1 MKKRICFFAHNHKDG
16 ADNFKKLLK
25 EKVIDLSHGDITV
38 IYDKDDFN
46 VSDDVYDKESIIDE
60 ATTVVLFLS
69 PSYKI
74 KIDSKNDMS
83 GSYREYKKI
92 VRRLS
97 KNKGFLIPVLVS
109 GTIDTSIPDKLK
121 KIIFQDATKYSI
133 DLDKND
139 PYLKYSQEREISILV
154 NRIID
159 RTNLLYK
166 LGDPKYDNNREAI
179 NRLIHNN
186 HSIGDLPSNCMV
198 LIDAYQQIINN
209 ESDVFFGRKGSG
221 KSTLKEIIEN
231 YDPQAFANQFKTLYP
246 IKFEKMNIES
256 LYELYSF
263 ISNSTNNLFRSFDII
278 QIYWELVFVIIS
290 IVTVIKDY
298 EKSRITDYSQKIHI
312 APVYTKALELFSVNN
327 AEEISEE
334 AIFSL
339 SRESIKKQYELFKNS
354 EDTFRINSETTLVTN
369 LSSIKIIKSL
379 LSNTIFE
386 EFERVVNRCQKHIMI
401 FIDAFDVNSEGFGL
415 KTKLIPDNEY
425 QEKIDRT
432 IFELDYYKNLVNVVS
447 EIKENNRIRCL
458 SKSHFCIILPED
470 RIKLIQYSDRDFI
483 KRNISILKW
492 DPVFLVQMINK
503 RLAMICNIDEF
514 PYSSDF
520 KNFEY
525 ILENC
530 YPSIPLKFNLI
541 TKKFESQIDLFTY
554 LLSLS
559 FWRPRDI
566 LIHMGYILAAI
577 DNNKINN
584 QTLRILLN
592 NSSSD
597 IIEHEFFKEFENIIY
612 NLETIVYSFENKS
625 IILSSEECYKTL
637 NKIEFKLA
645 NKNNLTK
652 FEDKMKLL
660 YEIGFLGVIRPNNTR
675 RRNEFG
681 SEYCFIYNEGVRPFE
696 SINFESEMDNV
707 KFIINH
713 LFFNYLNLNYNYDK
727 FIENYSKD
735 YFISNHQLRSVIKFF

>member
-1 MKKRICFFAHNHKDG
+1 MKKKICFFAHNHKDG
-16 ADNFKKLLK
+16 ADDFKKSIK
-25 EKVIDLSHGDITV
+25 ERIIDLSHGEITV
-38 IYDKDDFN
+38 IYDKDNFN
-46 VSDDVYDKESIIDE
+46 VSDDVYDKENIIYE

-69 PSYKI
+69 PSYKR
-74 KIDSKNDMS
+74 KIDSKDIMS

-92 VRRLS
+92 VNRLS
-97 KNKGFLIPVLVS
+97 KNKGFLIPILVS

-133 DLDKND
+133 DFNKND
-139 PYLKYSQEREISILV
+139 PYLKVSQEKEVSKLV
-154 NRIID
+154 NCIID

-166 LGDPKYDNNREAI
+166 LSSPKYDNNREAI

-231 YDPQAFANQFKTLYP
+231 YDPEAFANHFKTLYP
-246 IKFEKMNIES
+246 ITFEKMNLES
-256 LYELYSF
+256 LYELYSY
-263 ISNSTNNLFRSFDII
+263 ISSNTDNLFRSSDII
-278 QIYWELVFVIIS
+278 QIYWELIFIITA
-290 IVTVIKDY
+290 IVTVTRDY
-298 EKSRITDYSQKIHI
+298 EKNRITDYSQKSRI
-312 APVYTKALELFSVNN
+312 APVYKKTLELFSVDF
-327 AEEISEE
+327 AEEINEE

-339 SRESIKKQYELFKNS
+339 SRESIKKQYELFKNTN
-354 EDTFRINSETTLVTN
+354 ETFKINSETALVAN
-369 LSSIKIIKSL
+369 LSSIKIAKSL
-379 LSNTIFE
+379 FSNTIFD
-386 EFERVVNRCQKHIMI
+386 EFERVVHRCQKNIMI
-401 FIDAFDVNSEGFGL
+401 FIDAFDMNSEGFGL
-415 KTKLIPDNEY
+415 KTKLLPDNAY

-432 IFELDYYKNLVNVVS
+432 IFESDYYKNLINVVS
-447 EIKENNRIRCL
+447 EIKENNKISCL
-458 SKSHFCIILPED
+458 SKTHFCIILPED

-483 KRNISILKW
+483 KRNVSILQW

-503 RLAMICNIDEF
+503 RLSMISDIDDL
-514 PYSSDF
+514 PYLSDF
-520 KNFEY
+520 DNFKY
-525 ILENC
+525 ILENY
-530 YPSIPLKFNLI
+530 YPSIPLTFNLI
-541 TKKFESQIDLFTY
+541 TKRFESQIDLFTY

-577 DNNKINN
+577 DKNKINN

-592 NSSSD
+592 NSCSE
-597 IIEHEFFKEFENIIY
+597 IIEQEFFKEFENIIY

-625 IILSSEECYKTL
+625 IILSSEECYKIL
-637 NKIEFKLA
+637 NKIEFKLS
-645 NKNNLTK
+645 NKNNCTK
-652 FEDKMKLL
+652 FEDKMRLL
-660 YEIGFLGVIRPNNTR
+660 YEIGFLGVIRPNNIR

-681 SEYCFIYNEGVRPFE
+681 SEYCFIYNEGIRPFE
-696 SINFESEMDNV
+696 SINFDSEMDNV

-713 LFFNYLNLNYNYDK
+713 LFFNYLNLNYNSDR
-727 FIENYSKD
+727 FIENFSKD